1 MGEQKLVSYNRKG
14 FIGTI
19 SLNRPDKRN
28 AFNMRVWESLNEA
41 ISLANK
47 DEGLRVVLLRG
58 EGSSFCSGLEL
69 SPENEFIQA
78 FEQPVSAEQK
88 MHVWGMIRRVQEI
101 FQNLAGLKVP
111 TIAVIQKHCLGAAL
125 EMVACCDL
133 RLCSKDA
140 LFSLPEARLAI
151 ITDVGGLQRISLLV
165 GEGKM
170 REMAFRAHIFG
181 AEEAFRIGLVNY
193 MLDTHDDLVKKA
205 MEIAVEIAGNAPLAV
220 QGAKNVL
227 NYNIQEEIKKS
238 LEYNAA
244 RSAMI
249 LPSKDA
255 MEAIDAYA
263 NKKKP
268 EFKGM

>member
-41 ISLANK
+41 ISFANK
-47 DEGLRVVLLRG
+47 DEGVRVVLLRG
-58 EGSSFCSGLEL
+58 EGSSFSSGLEL

-101 FQNLAGLKVP
+101 FQNLAELKVP
-111 TIAVIQKHCLGAAL
+111 TIAVIQRHCLGAAL

-181 AEEAFRIGLVNY
+181 AEEAFLAQLSSRGAKVVRERRLLLVT
-193 MLDTHDDLVKKA
+193 LDGA
-205 MEIAVEIAGNAPLAV
+205 QAV
-220 QGAKNVL
+220 QS
-227 NYNIQEEIKKS
+227 I
-238 LEYNAA
+238 LEAA
-244 RSAMI
+244 RETSFA
-249 LPSKDA
+249 LRRLRPRPVTLA
-255 MEAIDAYA
+255 E
-263 NKKKP
+263 
-268 EFKGM
+268 EFYQLVQE